1 VIESSLSYDIMNT
14 IGQILKNAR
23 AGKDYSLNHLEGIT
37 KIKKDFIS
45 LIEEGRWED
54 LPPFPTV
61 LGFVKSIAG
70 TLEVDERIAVA
81 TLKRD
86 YPPKNL
92 RINPKPDV
100 SRKFTWSPK
109 LTFIVGVGVVFVL
122 IFGYL
127 AFQYIR
133 FISPPALTVDSPAEN
148 QTVVGGNVLVF
159 GNTDVDVKITINNQP
174 VLVDNDG
181 KFSVSIAV
189 VPDTKEIV
197 IQAISRSGKERVI
210 RRTITVRPD

>member
-1 VIESSLSYDIMNT
+1 MNT
-14 IGQILKNAR
+14 IGQIIKNAR
-23 AGKDYSLNHLEGIT
+23 VVKEYSLSRLEEIT
-37 KIKKDFIS
+37 KIKKGFIS
-45 LIEEGRWED
+45 SIEEENWEE

-70 TLEVDERIAVA
+70 ALEVDERTAVA

-86 YPPKNL
+86 YPPKKL

-100 SRKFTWSPK
+100 SRKFVWSPK
-109 LTFIVGVGVVFVL
+109 LTFIIGVGLVFTV

-127 AFQYIR
+127 AFQYTR
-133 FISPPALTVDSPAEN
+133 FISPPALSVDSPVEDQIVSGN
-148 QTVVGGNVLVF
+148 NVLVF
-159 GNTDVDVKITINNQP
+159 GNTDVDVKITVNNQP

-181 KFSVSIAV
+181 KFSVSMEV

-197 IQAISRSGKERVI
+197 IQAVSRSGKMNEV
-210 RRTITVRPD
+210 RRKILVTSN